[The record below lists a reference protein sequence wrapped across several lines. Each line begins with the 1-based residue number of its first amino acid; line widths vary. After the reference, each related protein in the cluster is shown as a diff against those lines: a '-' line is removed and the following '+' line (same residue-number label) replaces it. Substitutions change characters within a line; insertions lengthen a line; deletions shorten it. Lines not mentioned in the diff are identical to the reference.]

1 VATLKEVLDVL
12 GPVYRVPERALLT
25 VFKGRIQN
33 FQRLGIPF
41 NARPGKGARVDY
53 SRDDVLQLAFAC
65 ELSELGFMPGH
76 VEVAIRMFWPQKI
89 GPVFAKEWENPS
101 SPDEPMRLFVITKV
115 MTCQWQTP
123 VRMRVAGAENY
134 VEQSQPFEEI
144 KPIKCKGDGW
154 DIVLSMMD
162 QKQGYHF
169 TAFNVT
175 KLVASIKA
183 RFK

>member
-1 VATLKEVLDVL
+1 MKKMDVNVKIL
-12 GPVYRVPERALLT
+12 IMLEIIILIVCLASIFLV
-25 VFKGRIQN
+25 
-33 FQRLGIPF
+33 
-41 NARPGKGARVDY
+41 
-53 SRDDVLQLAFAC
+53 LAFT
-65 ELSELGFMPGH
+65 LG
-76 VEVAIRMFWPQKI
+76 
-89 GPVFAKEWENPS
+89 

-144 KPIKCKGDGW
+144 KPIKCKGDDW

-175 KLVASIKA
+175 KLVASIK
-183 RFK
+183 